1 MIEKARP
8 HGWIDDNRNAIKA
21 HVEWVVTGSG

>member
-8 HGWIDDNRNAIKA
+8 HGWIDDESKAIKA
-21 HVEWVVTGSG
+21 DIEWFAA